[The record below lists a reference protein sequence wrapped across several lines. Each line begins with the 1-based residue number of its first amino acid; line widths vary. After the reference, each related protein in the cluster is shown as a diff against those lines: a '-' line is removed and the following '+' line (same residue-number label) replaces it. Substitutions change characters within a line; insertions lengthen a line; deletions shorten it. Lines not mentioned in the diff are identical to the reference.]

1 MKKHYHN
8 IGLYL
13 CVSRLTLVQKNV
25 TVLFPQEGRCE
36 EFVRMLTRFFICERL
51 GSFLKLMIDV
61 I

>member
-8 IGLYL
+8 IGVYL

-36 EFVRMLTRFFICERL
+36 EFVRTLNTNSSFVSDWEFF
-51 GSFLKLMIDV
+51 SS
-61 I
+61 